1 MRRVLIG
8 DLLVAASVIGAA
20 SDPRRTTQT
29 LLAEADAAHRYAKR
43 FGRPHPLWGNGSLMA
58 RALAEPHS
66 APITLDAPIAL
77 DALARLC
84 QALSAR
90 RMPCKTS

>member
-8 DLLVAASVIGAA
+8 DLLAAAPVIGAA
-20 SDPRRTTQT
+20 ADPCQATQALIT
-29 LLAEADAAHRYAKR
+29 QADAAHRYAKR

-66 APITLDAPIAL
+66 ATANLSAPATL

-90 RMPCKTS
+90 RMPR